1 MCFSKETLRLVLPC
15 RTSHVQSPLDTADYG
30 GRGLMIS
37 AAGLE
42 RSGEKDMRLLLGM
55 RKRDCCG
62 WKGLIKRNETTY
74 FYKKKGF
81 QHNEQ
86 SK

>member
-1 MCFSKETLRLVLPC
+1 
-15 RTSHVQSPLDTADYG
+15 
-30 GRGLMIS
+30 MIS

-55 RKRDCCG
+55 RKRDRCG
-62 WKGLIKRNETTY
+62 WKGLIKRNETTD